1 MNKPKARV
9 VRLVAVTN
17 GRVVEHDALFTG
29 EILPLEAG
37 CSIHVLLHRLD
48 GFVSVDI
55 VDRRLLQALAD
66 HTYLFFVHLHNCDYS
81 NDI

>member
-17 GRVVEHDALFTG
+17 GRVFEQHALFTG

-37 CSIHVLLHRLD
+37 SSIHVLFHRLD
-48 GFVSVDI
+48 DFVSVDI
-55 VDRRLLQALAD
+55 VD
-66 HTYLFFVHLHNCDYS
+66 
-81 NDI
+81 